1 MPTFPGKLAP
11 GVPKLERRV
20 KRQMR
25 GNPRRRGKKLFLA
38 IPHPRRERA
47 RTQGIMT
54 KTGDTLVGGG
64 KECPGPL
71 QMSDLALGWGAQ
83 SDRGDQSRGS
93 RLALPDS
100 RKQGHLDEGGHR
112 LLRSSCRGVGRQ
124 VDKGHGREAAGEGHT
139 LKGAGPAP
147 PLHLLGTPHLLE
159 CPAAD
164 LFMFPWKAKESS
176 TEW

>member
-1 MPTFPGKLAP
+1 
-11 GVPKLERRV
+11 
-20 KRQMR
+20 MR
-25 GNPRRRGKKLFLA
+25 GNPRRMGKKLLLA

-47 RTQGIMT
+47 STQGIMA
-54 KTGDTLVGGG
+54 KTGDALVGGAQ
-64 KECPGPL
+64 ECPGRCRR
-71 QMSDLALGWGAQ
+71 LAGPQAGEQ
-83 SDRGDQSRGS
+83 SDRGGRPRGP

-100 RKQGHLDEGGHR
+100 RKQGHLEEGGHR
-112 LLRSSCRGVGRQ
+112 LLGSSCRGVGRQ
-124 VDKGHGREAAGEGHT
+124 VDKGHGRESAGEGHA

-147 PLHLLGTPHLLE
+147 PLHLLGTPHLPE